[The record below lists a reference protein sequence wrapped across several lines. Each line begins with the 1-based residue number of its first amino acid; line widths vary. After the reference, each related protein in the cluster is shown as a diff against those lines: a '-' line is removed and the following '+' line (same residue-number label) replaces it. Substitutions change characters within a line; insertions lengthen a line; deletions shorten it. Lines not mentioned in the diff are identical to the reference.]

1 MKDIPGKSLLV
12 GLVVASPLVFA
23 SSSALAWGY
32 GYGYGC
38 APRYGYA
45 APVYGYRFYRYTY
58 RYSYYR
64 PAYYGYSYR
73 PGVRFYGSQSLWMA
87 WMGIAD
93 GDGAGGVAGSP
104 ELLSASADYG
114 GRDRRSVFSLKRNS
128 GPSPGQHLLL
138 AGLWSLAKFTLNRT
152 VSGT

>member
-1 MKDIPGKSLLV
+1 MRKSLLV

-45 APVYGYRFYRYTY
+45 APVYGYRYYRPAY

-64 PAYYGYSYR
+64 PAYYGYGYR
-73 PGVRFYGSQSLWMA
+73 PGVRFYGAESMDGVDGA
-87 WMGIAD
+87 PAD

-104 ELLSASADYG
+104 D
-114 GRDRRSVFSLKRNS
+114 
-128 GPSPGQHLLL
+128 
-138 AGLWSLAKFTLNRT
+138 T
-152 VSGT
+152 